1 MIRLSSFHKSY
12 RVQYSNIC
20 ICCSTKISSAFNEHC
35 FHDYETKNDSDRY
48 LMECG
53 PEATSA
59 IEHYRDES
67 RYN

>member
-1 MIRLSSFHKSY
+1 MMKNGFLVFIKVIELKTLMLY
-12 RVQYSNIC
+12 
-20 ICCSTKISSAFNEHC
+20 CSTKISLAFNEHC

-59 IEHYRDES
+59 IEHY
-67 RYN
+67 

>member
-1 MIRLSSFHKSY
+1 MKNGFLVFIKVIELKTLMH
-12 RVQYSNIC
+12 IL
-20 ICCSTKISSAFNEHC
+20 FNKNFFSIEHC

-59 IEHYRDES
+59 IEHY
-67 RYN
+67 

>member
-1 MIRLSSFHKSY
+1 MKNGFLVFIKVIELKTLMHILFNK
-12 RVQYSNIC
+12 NFL
-20 ICCSTKISSAFNEHC
+20 AFNEHC

-59 IEHYRDES
+59 IEHY
-67 RYN
+67 